1 METAV
6 GACNGVRYSV
16 DVRYWECPL
25 IESPLYN
32 IDEIST
38 PELYTRWEYDSLP
51 PVFSPSTPLSP
62 DTADKAEASLML
74 HSISELREHQPEEK
88 SVNRNGA
95 LPLYHTLALLHTVLG
110 DKEKVSFSQS
120 EFEDS

>member
-1 METAV
+1 MEFLPLSCIHV
-6 GACNGVRYSV
+6 GNTIVYLLS
-16 DVRYWECPL
+16 
-25 IESPLYN
+25 
-32 IDEIST
+32 
-38 PELYTRWEYDSLP
+38 SLP
-51 PVFSPSTPLSP
+51 PPPLSP

-95 LPLYHTLALLHTVLG
+95 LPLYHTLALLHTVLE

-120 EFEDS
+120 EDS